1 MAIGSWSPMKAGWL
15 PAVSL
20 RLVSLTEVSPSV
32 GDSIFVS
39 TRTLFAGAAFG
50 IVTSSLPS
58 LKVALAFERSTSAG
72 RSMTRRISSA
82 CRVEWLCFP
91 EGWSSRGSA
100 FPLMVS
106 RRGSRLTLISWLLN
120 PGTSA
125 RAISWSPDSEMWNF
139 TGVSSSCSARNQS
152 SRSFPFTCPRAS
164 KISKAAG
171 QSDGIRLV
179 YARKVHERI

>member
-1 MAIGSWSPMKAGWL
+1 MLTLDEAALVLAIGSCSSIEAGWL

-20 RLVSLTEVSPSV
+20 RPVSWTEVSLSAD
-32 GDSIFVS
+32 DSIFVS

-72 RSMTRRISSA
+72 RSMTRRIRRA
-82 CRVEWLCFP
+82 CWVELLCFL

-106 RRGSRLTLISWLLN
+106 RCGSMLTLISWLLN

-125 RAISWSPDSEMWNF
+125 LAMSRSPDSEN
-139 TGVSSSCSARNQS
+139 VELHR
-152 SRSFPFTCPRAS
+152 R
-164 KISKAAG
+164 
-171 QSDGIRLV
+171 
-179 YARKVHERI
+179 